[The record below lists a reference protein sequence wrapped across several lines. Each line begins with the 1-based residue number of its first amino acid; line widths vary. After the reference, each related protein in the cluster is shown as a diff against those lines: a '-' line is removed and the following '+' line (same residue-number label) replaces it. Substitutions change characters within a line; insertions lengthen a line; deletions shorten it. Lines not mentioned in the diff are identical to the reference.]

1 MTRFNLIQGTTF
13 GYSAWVPV
21 QRGGRDPYVRA
32 PLYGQ
37 VFVADM
43 LGHHPEVQVK
53 ELLGLPWNMSAY
65 GVYEGGLLAKYVVV
79 NYDEWNNTTPYERP
93 SQEVLLSI
101 PSGVDHV
108 IIERL
113 TGNGANADEGI
124 EWAGLSWNYTDGRL
138 AESGNYKSESVE
150 VVGGTAKLNIPSTE
164 AVLVYL
170 GGKSGSGSNGEA
182 ANASDTGSNQTEPY
196 TGSATKTV
204 VGTTLLL
211 AMALQLI

>member
-13 GYSAWVPV
+13 GYAAWVPV
-21 QRGGRDPYVRA
+21 RTGSRDPYVRA

-53 ELLGLPWNMSAY
+53 ELMGLPWNTSAY
-65 GVYEGGLLAKYVVV
+65 GVYEGGSLAKYVVV
-79 NYDEWNNTTPYERP
+79 NYDEWNSTTPYQRP

-108 IIERL
+108 LVERL
-113 TGNGANADEGI
+113 TGNGASADEGI

-138 AESGNYKSESVE
+138 AESGQYKSESVE
-150 VVGGTAKLNIPSTE
+150 VVNGTAKLDIPSTQ
-164 AVLVYL
+164 AVLIYL
-170 GGKSGSGSNGEA
+170 GGKSGSGSGVEA
-182 ANASDTGSNQTEPY
+182 TNASSTGSGQTEPY

-204 VGTTLLL
+204 LGTTLLL
-211 AMALQLI
+211 AMALHLI